1 MRTVLHSGVF
11 VIPLLAVL
19 ASAPAGAP
27 PPGTPVQSP
36 EQIASAGRVIT
47 SSMMLDHVKALSAD
61 DKEGRAPGTVGEE
74 RTVGYLVGQF
84 KRLGLAPGN
93 PDGTYVQAVPLI
105 GFTGKATAAFDVKGV
120 HMPLTVPD
128 EAVVVSRQGLP
139 DVSVAKA
146 PMVFVGYGV
155 VAPEFEWDDFKGVDV
170 RGKTIVMLA
179 GDPPVA
185 DPANPSALDPKVFK
199 GTALTYYGRWTYKY
213 ETAAKK
219 GATAAIIV
227 HETGPA
233 GYAFDVVKAS
243 WGREN
248 FGVAGPDEA
257 AKHAPVDAWVTL
269 DRAKALFSACGLDFD
284 ALKARAATRA
294 FKPVP
299 LGATASFVVK
309 NTIRSMSSRNV
320 IGRLDGRDPVLKHE
334 YVMYSA
340 HWDGFG
346 VNRAL
351 QGDQVLNGALDNG
364 SGIATMLAMAEAFT
378 RLEGGTKRSML
389 FFSPTAEESAML
401 GAKYYAEHPLWP
413 LEKTLADIN
422 MDIMNFWGR
431 TKAIVSI
438 GYGMTTLE
446 DVLVT
451 EAAKQGRIVL
461 PDPEAEKG
469 YFYRSDHFELA
480 KQGVPALHFLHPGA
494 EYRDRPA
501 DYGQRMRDRYTADD
515 YHKVTDEVK
524 ADWDLSGAVEDAQ
537 LLFGVGLAV
546 AQGNAYPEWK
556 PGTEFRAIRAARLK
570 AK

>member
-1 MRTVLHSGVF
+1 MRTALSTGFFVL
-11 VIPLLAVL
+11 LLLGAA
-19 ASAPAGAP
+19 ASAPVGAP
-27 PPGTPVQSP
+27 PPVAPVQSP
-36 EQIASAGRVIT
+36 DQVASAGRVIT
-47 SSMMLDHVKALSAD
+47 PSVMLGHVNALAAD
-61 DKEGRAPGTVGEE
+61 DKQGRAPGTVGEE
-74 RTVGYLVGQF
+74 RTVAYLVGQF

-105 GFTGKATAAFDVKGV
+105 GFTGEATAAFDVKGV
-120 HMPLTVPD
+120 RTPLAVPD

-139 DVSVAKA
+139 DVSVAKS

-155 VAPEFEWDDFKGVDV
+155 VAPEFDWDDFKGVDV
-170 RGKTIVMLA
+170 RGKTMVMLA

-185 DPANPSALDPKVFK
+185 DPANPAALDPKVFK
-199 GTALTYYGRWTYKY
+199 GAALTYYGRWTYKY
-213 ETAAKK
+213 EMAAKR
-219 GATAAIIV
+219 GAAAAIIV
-227 HETGPA
+227 HDTGAA

-269 DRAKALFSACGLDFD
+269 DRATALFSACGLDFL
-284 ALKARAATRA
+284 ALKARAATRG

-299 LGATASFVVK
+299 LGATASFTVK

-320 IGRLDGRDPVLKHE
+320 IGRLEGRDPVLKHE
-334 YVMYSA
+334 HVMYSA

-346 VNRAL
+346 TNRAL

-364 SGIATMLAMAEAFT
+364 SGMATMLAMAEAFT
-378 RLEGGTKRSML
+378 KLDGGTKRSVL

-438 GYGMTTLE
+438 GYGMTTMDEL
-446 DVLVT
+446 LVT

-546 AQGNAYPEWK
+546 AQGSTYPEWK
-556 PGTEFRAIRAARLK
+556 PGTEFRAVRAARLK
-570 AK
+570 TK